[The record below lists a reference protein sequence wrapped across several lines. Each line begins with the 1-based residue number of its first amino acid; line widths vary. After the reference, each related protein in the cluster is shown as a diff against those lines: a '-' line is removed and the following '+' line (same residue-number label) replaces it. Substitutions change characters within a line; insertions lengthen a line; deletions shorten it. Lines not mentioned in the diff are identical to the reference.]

1 MTLSSIESKLMT
13 SIRAVLAEAGALSK
27 NRLIL
32 AAVSGGQDSMVLLH
46 LLNRLGVPLIA
57 AHFDHGTRSGES
69 ALDAKLVEDFCVEKG
84 IPFRS
89 ARESLEED
97 ARRTGENFEALARRK
112 RYAYLTDTAHR
123 EGCEVIA
130 TGHHL
135 NDQVETILMGSLGL
149 ASSFGG
155 SGMEPV
161 CRKYGFLLV
170 RPMLH
175 IRKEDI
181 DACARSAGVPWR
193 EDSSNPDQRYARN
206 RIRSILL
213 PVIDSLGS
221 HCKAQLAER
230 AALQR
235 EALHYLDEEGGRVLK
250 QCGRAG
256 HQRNILLYLE
266 HEKLCSYPPLLVRHA
281 LRVLAR
287 LLKVVFSRADINR
300 IHRLLMDS
308 KPGKEYDLV
317 EGLILYKRGKECMIF
332 RNLPALED
340 AWPTVPT
347 PGEII
352 YSHFSVQTS
361 FPEPLHV
368 MHLIEYAASQGIFYF
383 YEWQVEYPLYIRTW
397 DGIGWMVPFG
407 SSKAKPINKILRER
421 GIPPTLRRLECIIC
435 DELQRDLLFSSG
447 HRTDMAVLSEHHSNS
462 ILAIKITPLDT
473 SDPDIVAYFD
483 SSD

>member
-1 MTLSSIESKLMT
+1 MTLSPIESKLMT
-13 SIRAVLAEAGALSK
+13 AMRTVLAEAGALSK
-27 NRLIL
+27 NRRIL

-46 LLNRLGVPLIA
+46 LLNRLGVPLIV

-69 ALDAKLVEDFCVEKG
+69 ALDAKLVEDFCREKG

-112 RYAYLTDTAHR
+112 RYAYLTDTARR
-123 EGCEVIA
+123 EGCKAIA

-135 NDQVETILMGSLGL
+135 DDQVETILLGSLGL

-155 SGMEPV
+155 SGMERV
-161 CRKYGFLLV
+161 CRKDGFLLV

-256 HQRNILLYLE
+256 RQRNILLYLE

-287 LLKVVFSRADINR
+287 LLKVVFSRSDINR

-332 RNLPALED
+332 RNLCDWEND
-340 AWPTVPT
+340 WPPVPT

-361 FPEPLHV
+361 WPDPMETALQTKQV
-368 MHLIEYAASQGIFYF
+368 ASQGIFYF
-383 YEWQVEYPLYIRTW
+383 NDWKVNYPLHIRTW
-397 DGIGWMVPFG
+397 DGMERMIPFG
-407 SSKAKPINKILRER
+407 SSKEKSINKMLRER
-421 GIPPTLRRLECIIC
+421 GIPPTLRRLECIIS
-435 DELQRDLLFSSG
+435 DKLAKDLLLTSG
-447 HRTDMAVLSEHHSNS
+447 HRGNAAVLTDFYTNYLLK
-462 ILAIKITPLDT
+462 IQITPLDT